1 MNEYNSLIKNVRIKW
16 KKNSKLMMLSSM
28 ASQEKIINTGLQLEV
43 YGWALCFAH
52 EDRQKMMSSFLNKA
66 SKR

>member
-1 MNEYNSLIKNVRIKW
+1 VNEHNSLIKNVRIKW